1 VKLNVSSGQ
10 KRPGIE
16 TITKENNMKNKV
28 SIIGAG
34 MTGSTT
40 AHWLAEREIADLV
53 LVDVVEGM
61 PQGKALD
68 LQQALPVIGKDVR
81 VMGSNDY
88 SATAG
93 SDIVVITAGLPRK
106 PGMSRDDLL
115 FANAEIVRKATE
127 ETIKYSPEA
136 IFIILTNPLDAMAY
150 LAMKV
155 AGVAPQRV
163 VGQAGILDSAR
174 MRAFVAMEL
183 GVSVENIHC
192 YVLGGHGDEMV
203 PLTRA
208 SNVAGVPLEDIL
220 PAGRLEAIVDRTRK
234 GGGEIVSL
242 LKTGSAYYAPA
253 AAIAQMAD
261 AILKDKHLIVPASA
275 YLQGEYGLNDIFFGV
290 PAQLGRKGVEKV
302 IEYKLSEKE
311 LADLQKSAQGCAEN
325 IAKLK

>member
-1 VKLNVSSGQ
+1 
-10 KRPGIE
+10 
-16 TITKENNMKNKV
+16 MKNKV

-81 VMGSNDY
+81 VVGSNDY
-88 SATAG
+88 ADTAG

-115 FANAEIVRKATE
+115 FANAEIVRKAAE
-127 ETIKYSPEA
+127 ETIKYSPDA
-136 IFIILTNPLDAMAY
+136 IFLILTNPLDAMAY
-150 LAMKV
+150 LAMKTT
-155 AGVAPQRV
+155 GVAPHRV

-192 YVLGGHGDEMV
+192 YVLGNHGDEMV

-220 PAGRLEAIVDRTRK
+220 PADRLAAIVDRTRK
-234 GGGEIVSL
+234 GGGEIVNL

-253 AAIAQMAD
+253 VAIAQMAE

-275 YLQGEYGLNDIFFGV
+275 YLQGEYGLKDMYFGV
-290 PAQLGRKGVEKV
+290 PVQLGRTGVEKV
-302 IEYKLSEKE
+302 IEYKLSESE
-311 LADLQKSAQGCAEN
+311 MAMLQKSAAGVAEN